1 MPCKPKNDGCLGFI
15 LLKFMDQNS
24 FGQVDLENW
33 GRFRWPCRFSWKN
46 MKSFEMFRMLS
57 SCHSGVWRGILSV
70 MDAFDLNIRF
80 RVGSG

>member
-1 MPCKPKNDGCLGFI
+1 
-15 LLKFMDQNS
+15 
-24 FGQVDLENW
+24 
-33 GRFRWPCRFSWKN
+33 

-80 RVGSG
+80 RVGSGEKILFWLNTWVGDKPLAN